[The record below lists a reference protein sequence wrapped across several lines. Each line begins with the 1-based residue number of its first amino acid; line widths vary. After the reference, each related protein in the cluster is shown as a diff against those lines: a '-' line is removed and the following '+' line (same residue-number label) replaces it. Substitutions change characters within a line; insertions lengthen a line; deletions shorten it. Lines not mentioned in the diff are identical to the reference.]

1 MPVER
6 NLVEQRYEAVMAV
19 LRDGRQVSEVARWY
33 GVTRQTM
40 HAWVKKYEADGMAGL
55 LDASRRPRRSP
66 LQTAPEVEAAICEL
80 RRRRPAWG
88 PRRISHE
95 LVAQSYSVSR
105 ASVYRVL
112 VRQHLIEPGKQK
124 RRPRDFKRWE
134 RSRPME
140 LWQMDIV
147 GGVILDSGNE
157 LKVVTCVDD
166 HSRYCVA
173 VGIVERATA
182 PAVCRVFVEALR
194 RHGVPEEILTDNGK
208 VFTNRH
214 GKFPMLESAFDR
226 ICRENGTVH
235 RLTGVRSPTTT
246 GKIER
251 FHRTL
256 REELLTGRRFANI
269 DAAQAAIDTWAAT
282 YNKDRPHQSLG
293 MLTPLTRFHAARP
306 ADLQEVRPVVFDENC
321 VEVQRRVAPR
331 GHIGLAGTHYA
342 VGCSHAG
349 RIVTVRIEETVVK
362 VVLDGKLIKTLP
374 RRHDKD
380 VSQLH
385 LSKNHGAR
393 RATRGRRRTI
403 PSADDEQSV
412 R

>member
-1 MPVER
+1 
-6 NLVEQRYEAVMAV
+6 
-19 LRDGRQVSEVARWY
+19 
-33 GVTRQTM
+33 
-40 HAWVKKYEADGMAGL
+40 
-55 LDASRRPRRSP
+55 
-66 LQTAPEVEAAICEL
+66 
-80 RRRRPAWG
+80 
-88 PRRISHE
+88 
-95 LVAQSYSVSR
+95 VAQNLNVSR

-112 VRQHLIEPGKQK
+112 VRQHLIEPGTQK
-124 RRPRDFKRWE
+124 RRPADFKRWE

-147 GGVILDSGNE
+147 GGVILDSGTE

-182 PAVCRVFVEALR
+182 PAVCRVYVEALR

-256 REELLTGRRFANI
+256 REELLTGRTFADI
-269 DAAQAAIDTWAAT
+269 DVAQAAIDSWAAT
-282 YNKDRPHQSLG
+282 YNQDRPHQSLG

-306 ADLQEVRPVVFDENC
+306 VELQDTKPVLFSDAA
-321 VEVQRRVAPR
+321 VEVQRLV
-331 GHIGLAGTHYA
+331 
-342 VGCSHAG
+342 
-349 RIVTVRIEETVVK
+349 
-362 VVLDGKLIKTLP
+362 
-374 RRHDKD
+374 
-380 VSQLH
+380 
-385 LSKNHGAR
+385 
-393 RATRGRRRTI
+393 ATRGVN
-403 PSADDEQSV
+403 ADRKREHP
-412 R
+412 

>member
-6 NLVEQRYEAVMAV
+6 NVVEQRYEAVMAV
-19 LRDGRQVSEVARWY
+19 VRDGRQVSEVARVY

-40 HAWVKKYEADGMAGL
+40 HAWVSKYEASGMSGL
-55 LDASRRPRRSP
+55 LDASHRPHHSP
-66 LQTAPEVEAAICEL
+66 LQTAPEIEASICEL
-80 RRRRPAWG
+80 RRRHPAWG

-95 LVAQSYSVSR
+95 LVVQNFAVSR
-105 ASVYRVL
+105 ASVYRIL

-124 RRPRDFKRWE
+124 RRPADFKRWE

-147 GGVILDSGNE
+147 GGVILESGNE
-157 LKVVTCVDD
+157 LKVVTSVDD
-166 HSRYCVA
+166 HSRFCVA
-173 VGIVERATA
+173 VGMVERATS

-214 GKFPMLESAFDR
+214 NKFPMLESAFDR
-226 ICRENGTVH
+226 ICRENGIVH

-256 REELLTGRRFANI
+256 REELLTGRRFADI
-269 DAAQAAIDTWAAT
+269 DAAQAAIDGWAST

-293 MLTPLTRFHAARP
+293 MLTPITRFHAARP
-306 ADLQEVRPVVFDENC
+306 VEIQEVLPVVFTDDC
-321 VEVQRRVAPR
+321 AEVQRRVATR
-331 GHIGLAGTHYA
+331 GHVTIAKTQYA
-342 VGCSHAG
+342 VGCAYAG
-349 RIVTVRIEETVVK
+349 QFVTVRIETSVVHC
-362 VVLDGKLIKTLP
+362 LIDGKLVKTLP
-374 RRHDKD
+374 RRHTGD
-380 VSQLH
+380 VRH
-385 LSKNHGAR
+385 LRPNKKHRSRRAADAR
-393 RATRGRRRTI
+393 RRAIESDRDTQLG
-403 PSADDEQSV
+403 
-412 R
+412 